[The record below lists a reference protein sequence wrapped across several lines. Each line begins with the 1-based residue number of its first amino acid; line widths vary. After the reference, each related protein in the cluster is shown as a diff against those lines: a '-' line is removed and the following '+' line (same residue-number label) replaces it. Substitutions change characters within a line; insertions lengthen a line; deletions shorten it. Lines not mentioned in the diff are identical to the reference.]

1 MAPNFYHDRI
11 CLNVLANDE
20 ENMREIYEATEGHVL
35 IGVLSSSFA
44 TVAEAKEKIAVYNK
58 AVHGAV
64 SLGLG
69 AGDPGQWEMVANI
82 SKEVEVSHIN
92 QVFPEVETNIPIPI
106 LIVLLNPQAHLE
118 QSILLQV

>member
-1 MAPNFYHDRI
+1 
-11 CLNVLANDE
+11 
-20 ENMREIYEATEGHVL
+20 
-35 IGVLSSSFA
+35 VLSSNFA

-92 QVFPEVETNIPIPI
+92 QVFPAVGLTRGGNKH
-106 LIVLLNPQAHLE
+106 LNTYINSLVKPSRRLGTVHIATGVVSSTGPGLNV
-118 QSILLQV
+118 SITSAMTWMTEMVRTCVKFS